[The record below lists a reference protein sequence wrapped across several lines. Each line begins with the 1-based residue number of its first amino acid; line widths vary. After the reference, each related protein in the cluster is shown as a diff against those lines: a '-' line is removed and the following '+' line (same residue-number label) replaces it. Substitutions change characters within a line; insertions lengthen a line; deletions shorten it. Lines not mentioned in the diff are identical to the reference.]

1 MATRPKDY
9 YKVLGVAE
17 NASADEIKK
26 AYRKLAKTYHPDAN
40 PDNPE
45 AGERF
50 KGISEA
56 YGVLSDGDSRRK
68 YDQLR
73 RFGGLGGLRQA
84 QGTGAGRSGEHS
96 FRFEDIG
103 GIGDIFSSIFDFGR
117 REKDR
122 PRGPTRGH
130 DVEYLVEISLKTAA
144 LGGKATISVP
154 ITEECATC
162 DGSGAKPGTKLDT
175 CGECAGQGTVHFGQG
190 TFSVQRPCP
199 NCVGRGR
206 IPKQPCET
214 CSGRGDVTSHRR
226 IAVTVP
232 AGVESGSRL
241 RLSGQG
247 ERGPKGGAAGDL
259 IVRFRIKPDRFFTRD
274 GLHLICEVPLNL
286 AQAMLGSKIKV
297 RTIDNR
303 KVVLKVPSGTQSGTI
318 FRIRGQGVE
327 KGEKRGDQLVRV
339 KVVVPDQLSEEGRE
353 AAEKLARV
361 EGLRH

>member
-17 NASADEIKK
+17 NASAEEIKK

-40 PDNPE
+40 RDNLE

-50 KGISEA
+50 KGIAEA
-56 YGVLSDGDSRRK
+56 YGVLSDDDSRRK
-68 YDQLR
+68 YDQVR
-73 RFGGLGGLRQA
+73 RFGGLGGLRQ
-84 QGTGAGRSGEHS
+84 GSGASRGRPAEHG

-103 GIGDIFSSIFDFGR
+103 GIGDIFSSIFDFGK
-117 REKDR
+117 RERDR

-130 DVEYLVEISLKTAA
+130 DVEYLVEISLRTAA

-162 DGSGAKPGTKLDT
+162 DGSGAKPGTKLET
-175 CGECAGQGTVHFGQG
+175 CGECGGKGTVDFGQG

-206 IPKQPCET
+206 LPREQCVT
-214 CSGRGDVTSHRR
+214 CSGRGDVSSHRR
-226 IAVTVP
+226 IAITVP

-247 ERGPKGGAAGDL
+247 ERGPKGGAPGDL
-259 IVRFRIKPDRFFTRD
+259 IVRFRVKSDRFFARE
-274 GLHLICEVPLNL
+274 GLHLVVEVPLNL

-297 RTIDNR
+297 RTIDNK
-303 KVVLKVPSGTQSGTI
+303 KVVLKVPPGTQNGTM
-318 FRIRGQGVE
+318 FRIRGQGIE

-339 KVVVPDQLSEEGRE
+339 KVVVPDELSEEGRV
-353 AAEKLARV
+353 AAEKLASA
-361 EGLRH
+361 EGLKH